1 MAGSC
6 GGGVQDPRIRLGAVL
21 LLSIVSFLS
30 LTGALLTVLWWL
42 TCTNRRTSLHDI
54 RTGTMVFILPAV
66 AAIATEWSGGDG
78 VSYFIRISVVLVIAS
93 WAYNERYPGELLDVS
108 VWLFGRKNG
117 FDLGLVGEMSISTT
131 EILADELRRTRIALS
146 QKDQRLSGTNLPPV
160 IACLL
165 VRQLRLARQR
175 ADVLA
180 LRGYQGGG
188 SLCPSFVTS
197 YFDIA
202 AGAFCVL
209 IFAVSVIL

>member
-1 MAGSC
+1 M
-6 GGGVQDPRIRLGAVL
+6 QDPRIRLGVVL

-30 LTGALLTVLWWL
+30 LTGAFLTVVWWL
-42 TCTNRRTSLHDI
+42 TCTNRRTSFHDL
-54 RTGTMVFILPAV
+54 RTGAMVFMLPAI

-78 VSYFIRISVVLVIAS
+78 VSYLIRISIVLVIAS

-108 VWLFGRKNG
+108 VWLFGRRNG
-117 FDLGLVGEMSISTT
+117 FDLGLVGEMSISTI

-146 QKDQRLSGTNLPPV
+146 QKDQRLSGTNLPPI
-160 IACLL
+160 IASLL
-165 VRQLRLARQR
+165 VRQLRLARER

-197 YFDIA
+197 YFDIG

-209 IFAVSVIL
+209 ILAVSVIL

>member
-1 MAGSC
+1 M
-6 GGGVQDPRIRLGAVL
+6 QDPRIRLGAVL

-42 TCTNRRTSLHDI
+42 TCTNRRTTLHDL
-54 RTGTMVFILPAV
+54 RTGVMVFMLPAI

-78 VSYFIRISVVLVIAS
+78 VSYLIRISVVLVIAL

-108 VWLFGRKNG
+108 VWLFGRRNG

-160 IACLL
+160 IASLL
-165 VRQLRLARQR
+165 VRQLRLARER